1 MTLRARLLL
10 ALVPLFVLC
19 LVAADAATYAEQ
31 QSFLY
36 GQLQQQA
43 QSGANLVARS
53 VPDGGGPG
61 GPNGGAPGGP
71 GSPPGVVWGEVLST
85 TGGVVGSPQFLGVP
99 TQDQLS
105 PTANHPVLPG
115 QLASEPGRYL
125 TVSGVGSYSQYL
137 VYIEPDGGG
146 NGDIVV
152 TAVPMDSYDA
162 TLGHLLLLELLV
174 GAVVVV
180 LLVLATWLIIRRGL
194 RPLARMG
201 DTARAIAGGDLG
213 RRVTPADPTTEVG
226 RLGLALNS
234 MLDQLQAAFGQ
245 RAAVEQRLRQFL
257 SDASHEL
264 RTPLTSMRGYA
275 ELVRRNRGMNA
286 EDLELAL
293 RRIEDEARRMGVLVD
308 DLMLLARLDQGRP
321 LERAPVDL
329 EALIADAC
337 ADARVGDPARAITTR
352 LDAPLV
358 VAGDDPPPR
367 PPPGRPP
374 PPPPAAS
381 GHGQPAPQRPGPHPR
396 RDPDRG
402 GAPRGTGVGGDRGRR
417 PWAGDPRRG
426 EGTDLR
432 ALPPCRPRAEPG
444 PGGQR
449 ARAQHRRRGGGRPR
463 RAGGSHRHP
472 RRGRHVPGRA
482 AAHRCGGAGASHAQS
497 VPLRGTLRPPLP
509 SYSMPRRRRVPRL
522 TTRSKP
528 SSARTNP
535 STGIP
540 AP

>member
-43 QSGANLVARS
+43 QSGASLVARS
-53 VPDGGGPG
+53 VPGGGAQG
-61 GPNGGAPGGP
+61 GPNGGPGGP
-71 GSPPGVVWGEVLST
+71 GSPPGVVWGEVLSA
-85 TGGVVGSPQFLGVP
+85 TGSVVGSPEFLGVP

-105 PTANHPVLPG
+105 ATANHPVLPG
-115 QLASEPGRYL
+115 QLASDPGRYL
-125 TVSGVGSYSQYL
+125 TVAGAGNYSQYL
-137 VYIEPDGGG
+137 VYIEPAGGA
-146 NGDIVV
+146 NGDVV
-152 TAVPMDSYDA
+152 VAAVPMDSYDA
-162 TLGHLLLLELLV
+162 TLGNLLLLEL
-174 GAVVVV
+174 VVSGGMVL

-201 DTARAIAGGDLG
+201 ETARAIAGGELG

-226 RLGLALNS
+226 RLGLALNT

-275 ELVRRNRGMNA
+275 ELVRRNRGMNP
-286 EDLELAL
+286 EELELAL

-329 EALIADAC
+329 EALVADAC
-337 ADARVGDPARAITTR
+337 ADARVGDPARAITTQ

-358 VAGDDPPPR
+358 VAGDDPR
-367 PPPGRPP
+367 LRQVMANLLRNALVHT
-374 PPPPAAS
+374 PAGTPIEVGLREEGGWAVIEVTD
-381 GHGQPAPQRPGPHPR
+381 HGP
-396 RDPDRG
+396 
-402 GAPRGTGVGGDRGRR
+402 
-417 PWAGDPRRG
+417 
-426 EGTDLR
+426 
-432 ALPPCRPRAEPG
+432 
-444 PGGQR
+444 
-449 ARAQHRRRGGGRPR
+449 
-463 RAGGSHRHP
+463 
-472 RRGRHVPGRA
+472 
-482 AAHRCGGAGASHAQS
+482 
-497 VPLRGTLRPPLP
+497 
-509 SYSMPRRRRVPRL
+509 
-522 TTRSKP
+522 
-528 SSARTNP
+528 
-535 STGIP
+535 GIP
-540 AP
+540 AAARGRIFERFHRADPERSRDQGGSGLGLSIVAGVVAAHGGRVGVADTPGGGATFRVELPLSR

>member
-43 QSGANLVARS
+43 QSGANLVASS
-53 VPDGGGPG
+53 VPGGGGPG
-61 GPNGGAPGGP
+61 GPNGGGPGGP

-137 VYIEPDGGG
+137 IYVEPAGGA

-152 TAVPMDSYDA
+152 AAVPMDSYDA

-174 GAVVVV
+174 GAGVVV

-286 EDLELAL
+286 EELELAL

-329 EALIADAC
+329 EALVADAC

-358 VAGDDPPPR
+358 VAR
-367 PPPGRPP
+367 
-374 PPPPAAS
+374 A
-381 GHGQPAPQRPGPHPR
+381 
-396 RDPDRG
+396 
-402 GAPRGTGVGGDRGRR
+402 
-417 PWAGDPRRG
+417 DPRLRQVMANLLRNALVHTPAGTPIEVGLREERG
-426 EGTDLR
+426 WAVIEVADH
-432 ALPPCRPRAEPG
+432 G
-444 PGGQR
+444 P
-449 ARAQHRRRGGGRPR
+449 
-463 RAGGSHRHP
+463 
-472 RRGRHVPGRA
+472 
-482 AAHRCGGAGASHAQS
+482 
-497 VPLRGTLRPPLP
+497 
-509 SYSMPRRRRVPRL
+509 
-522 TTRSKP
+522 
-528 SSARTNP
+528 
-535 STGIP
+535 GIP
-540 AP
+540 AAARGRIFERFHRADPERSRDQGGSGLGLSIVAGVVAAHGGRVGVTDTPGGGATFRVELPVTAAAAPAPLTPSPSPSGER

>member
-19 LVAADAATYAEQ
+19 LVAADAAIYAEQ

-53 VPDGGGPG
+53 VPESGGPG
-61 GPNGGAPGGP
+61 GPNGSGPGGP
-71 GSPPGVVWGEVLST
+71 GSPPGVVWGEVLSA

-105 PTANHPVLPG
+105 ATANHPVLPG
-115 QLASEPGRYL
+115 QLASEPGQFL

-137 VYIEPDGGG
+137 VYIEPAGGG
-146 NGDIVV
+146 NGDIVIA
-152 TAVPMDSYDA
+152 AVPMDGYDA

-174 GAVVVV
+174 GAGVVV

-286 EDLELAL
+286 EELELAL

-321 LERAPVDL
+321 LEPAPVDL

-337 ADARVGDPARAITTR
+337 ADARVGDPARAITSR

-358 VAGDDPPPR
+358 VAGDDPR
-367 PPPGRPP
+367 LRQVMANLLRNALVHT
-374 PPPPAAS
+374 PAGTPIEVGLREEGAWAVIEVTD
-381 GHGQPAPQRPGPHPR
+381 HGP
-396 RDPDRG
+396 
-402 GAPRGTGVGGDRGRR
+402 
-417 PWAGDPRRG
+417 
-426 EGTDLR
+426 
-432 ALPPCRPRAEPG
+432 
-444 PGGQR
+444 
-449 ARAQHRRRGGGRPR
+449 
-463 RAGGSHRHP
+463 
-472 RRGRHVPGRA
+472 
-482 AAHRCGGAGASHAQS
+482 
-497 VPLRGTLRPPLP
+497 
-509 SYSMPRRRRVPRL
+509 
-522 TTRSKP
+522 
-528 SSARTNP
+528 
-535 STGIP
+535 GIP
-540 AP
+540 ATARGRIFERFHRADPERSRDQGGSGLGLSIVAGVVAAHGGRVRVTDTPGGGATFRVELPVKP

>member
-43 QSGANLVARS
+43 QSGASLVAGPVS
-53 VPDGGGPG
+53 GGGG
-61 GPNGGAPGGP
+61 QAGPNGGAPGGP
-71 GSPPGVVWGEVLST
+71 GSPPGVVWGEVLSA
-85 TGGVVGSPQFLGVP
+85 TGGVVDSPEFLGVP

-105 PTANHPVLPG
+105 ATANHPQLPG
-115 QLASEPGRYL
+115 QVASEPGQYI

-137 VYIEPDGGG
+137 VYTEPAGGG

-152 TAVPMDSYDA
+152 AAVPMDNYDA

-174 GAVVVV
+174 GAGVVV

-201 DTARAIAGGDLG
+201 DTARAIAGGELG
-213 RRVTPADPTTEVG
+213 RRVTPADSTTEVG

-275 ELVRRNRGMNA
+275 ELVRRNRGMKA
-286 EDLELAL
+286 EELELAL
-293 RRIEDEARRMGVLVD
+293 RRIEEEARRMGVLVD
-308 DLMLLARLDQGRP
+308 DLMLLSRLDQGRP

-329 EALIADAC
+329 EALVADAC
-337 ADARVGDPARAITTR
+337 ADARVSDPARAITTR
-352 LDAPLV
+352 LGAPLV
-358 VAGDDPPPR
+358 VDGDEPRLRQVMANLLRNALVHTPAGSPIEV
-367 PPPGRPP
+367 
-374 PPPPAAS
+374 A
-381 GHGQPAPQRPGPHPR
+381 
-396 RDPDRG
+396 
-402 GAPRGTGVGGDRGRR
+402 
-417 PWAGDPRRG
+417 
-426 EGTDLR
+426 LR
-432 ALPPCRPRAEPG
+432 EE
-444 PGGQR
+444 
-449 ARAQHRRRGGGRPR
+449 GGRAVIEVADHGP
-463 RAGGSHRHP
+463 
-472 RRGRHVPGRA
+472 
-482 AAHRCGGAGASHAQS
+482 
-497 VPLRGTLRPPLP
+497 
-509 SYSMPRRRRVPRL
+509 
-522 TTRSKP
+522 
-528 SSARTNP
+528 
-535 STGIP
+535 GIP
-540 AP
+540 AAARGRIFERFHRADPERSRDQGGSGLGLSIVAGVVAAHGGKVGVADTPGGGATFRVELPLAVPAPAGGGHTSP